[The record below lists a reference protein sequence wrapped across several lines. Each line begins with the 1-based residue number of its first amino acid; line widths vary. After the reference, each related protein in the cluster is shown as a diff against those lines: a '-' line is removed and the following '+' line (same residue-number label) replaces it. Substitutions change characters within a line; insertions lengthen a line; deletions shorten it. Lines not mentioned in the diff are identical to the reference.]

1 MAKYAY
7 TSKPGNEYSLV
18 LTGAAFIHI
27 YYYRLFSSLPP
38 SSIAKVDEYA
48 NCEDILVNFMVSH
61 VTGKSIESILT
72 SKLSSNGNKIP
83 FCVVMSPQ
91 LLYCES

>member
-61 VTGKSIESILT
+61 VTGKSLESIGT
-72 SKLSSNGNKIP
+72 SELNKIRR
-83 FCVVMSPQ
+83 VIA
-91 LLYCES
+91 

>member
-1 MAKYAY
+1 MSKYAY

-27 YYYRLFSSLPP
+27 YYYRLFSTLPP
-38 SSIAKVDEYA
+38 TSIAKVDEYA

-61 VTGKSIESILT
+61 VTGESSWVTLGAYSYRSATDKSNTEETIHVPT
-72 SKLSSNGNKIP
+72 R
-83 FCVVMSPQ
+83 
-91 LLYCES
+91 